1 MQDGKAVAA
10 YFTYFGSLLLLKL
23 SDEKKIFP
31 VTVESIFHNAHC
43 LCLYISISW
52 FIEHRT
58 VVLEKT
64 LEGGS
69 LGQQGDQSSQS

>member
-52 FIEHRT
+52 FIEDM
-58 VVLEKT
+58 LFD
-64 LEGGS
+64 LILISNSNS
-69 LGQQGDQSSQS
+69 LQTK